1 MRLLIGAALVTLLI
15 SGCSNLQKVVDYR
28 PAINGAMQA
37 MKLEIT
43 YGGYFAYDVQPAMH
57 IFFHAVPAETNVDWP
72 VSLQHYANRLRTID
86 VTQCPEDFRLAWI
99 NLVHILENYQG
110 LAGAGH
116 SASAGTAGVVVI
128 RTASKEAG
136 ELAARQF
143 QEIMALGEIKQAL
156 QNLETVCLKYGVQPT
171 IQKPGDAKE

>member
-1 MRLLIGAALVTLLI
+1 MRLLIGAALVTLLM
-15 SGCSNLQKVVDYR
+15 SGCSNLPKVVDYR

-37 MKLEIT
+37 MKLQMKE
-43 YGGYFAYDVQPAMH
+43 GGYFAYDVRPATH
-57 IFFHAVPAETNVDWP
+57 EFFHIVPAETNVDWP

-110 LAGAGH
+110 IGGAEY
-116 SASAGTAGVVVI
+116 SATTRTAEVVVI
-128 RTASKEAG
+128 RKASNEAA
-136 ELAARQF
+136 ELATRQF
-143 QEIMALGEIKQAL
+143 QEITAQGEIKQAM

-171 IQKPGDAKE
+171 LQNPGDGKE

>member
-1 MRLLIGAALVTLLI
+1 MRLLIGAALVTLLM
-15 SGCSNLQKVVDYR
+15 SGCSNLPKVVDYR

-43 YGGYFAYDVQPAMH
+43 SGGYFAYDVQPATH
-57 IFFHAVPAETNVDWP
+57 VFFHVVPAETNVDWP

-99 NLVHILENYQG
+99 NLVHVLENYQG
-110 LAGAGH
+110 FGIAGH
-116 SASAGTAGVVVI
+116 SSTTGTAEVVVI
-128 RTASKEAG
+128 RKASDEAE

-143 QEIMALGEIKQAL
+143 QEITAQGEIKQAL

-171 IQKPGDAKE
+171 LQKPGDARE